1 MPLKNVYFIP
11 MIIVPLVFVT
21 ILWYGIAWN
30 LYLSVT
36 SYSVYN
42 PRFEF
47 VGFKTYE
54 DLFKFRGGEFVI
66 AIVNTII
73 WAALLVLLGN
83 LVGLLI
89 ATAIFQFESSKIRS
103 GLISFFIY
111 PLAISLVASGVI
123 WRWLFDSIKGFNVYL
138 TKLGLSEIQWLSGY
152 NALWSLIGVSVWIYG
167 GFIALLYLAA
177 FYNIPRDVIDSA
189 LVDGADA
196 LTLMVKIVIPHSKL
210 GLLLGTIFSLL
221 FALQM
226 FDLPY
231 SVLFTNPFTM
241 TIVIYMYNMFAYM
254 IVNISAAACIFLIA
268 MSAVIVIPY
277 ATYGIRKWIL
287 KVI

>member
-1 MPLKNVYFIP
+1 MALKTSYFILMALP
-11 MIIVPLVFVT
+11 VLLFIA
-21 ILWYGIAWN
+21 ILWYGIGWN
-30 LYLSVT
+30 LYLSLT
-36 SYSVYN
+36 SYSLYN

-47 VGFKTYE
+47 IGLKTYS
-54 DLFKFRGGEFVI
+54 DLLRDDAFI
-66 AIVNTII
+66 NAIKISFI
-73 WAALLVLLGN
+73 WAALLILLGN
-83 LVGLLI
+83 VVGLLI
-89 ATAIFQFESSKIRS
+89 AVSIFQFESSRLRS
-103 GLISFFIY
+103 ALTSYFIY

-123 WRWLFDSIKGFNVYL
+123 WRWLFDSVKGFNVYL
-138 TKLGLSEIQWLSGY
+138 TKLGLPEVSWLSGY

-167 GFIALLYLAA
+167 GFVALLYLAA
-177 FYNIPRDVIDSA
+177 FYNVPRDVIDSA

-196 LTLMVKIVIPHSKL
+196 LTLMVKVVIPHSRL
-210 GLLLGTIFSLL
+210 GLLLGTIFTLL

-241 TIVIYMYNMFAYM
+241 TMVIYMYNKFAYM
-254 IVNISAAACIFLIA
+254 IVNISAASCIFLIA
-268 MSAVIVIPY
+268 LSATIVIPY